1 MNIYEKLAAVQQE
14 LKAPKDKRNT
24 FGGYNYRSAEG
35 ILEAVKPVL
44 AKYGLSLI
52 LSDDIV
58 ETGGRIYVKATA
70 WALDPEE
77 KSDVKVTAYAR
88 EPEQKKGMDEA
99 QITGTASSYAR
110 KYALNGL
117 LLIDDTKDPDT
128 DEYHRQTQEAPKKEK
143 AVAVPKAE
151 TPEDEGAKISTRKAA
166 LIGELAEQAKVDLKT
181 VLLKPLTELTNKQA
195 DALIASLRKKIGG

>member
-14 LKAPKDKRNT
+14 LKAPKDKKNT

-35 ILEAVKPVL
+35 ILEAVKPIL
-44 AKYGLSLI
+44 EANGALI
-52 LSDDIV
+52 AISDEIT

-70 WALDPEE
+70 TFLDR
-77 KSDVKVTAYAR
+77 KDGAAIQVTAYAR

-128 DEYHRQTQEAPKKEK
+128 DEYHRQTQETPKKEK

-181 VLLKPLTELTNKQA
+181 VLLKPVTELTNKQA